1 MSGQQPVSTIGTGHR
16 FETARIAE
24 NNQVRPLYVSVP
36 HRAVEGSRVP
46 RQINRKALSM
56 TDRKNQGSLDVD
68 GEDVIDGNTGG
79 QPADRGDDG
88 FKFKA
93 MREAVRQRSDG
104 LIVTSD
110 LEDHE
115 EREAAPGTREQD

>member
-1 MSGQQPVSTIGTGHR
+1 
-16 FETARIAE
+16 
-24 NNQVRPLYVSVP
+24 
-36 HRAVEGSRVP
+36 
-46 RQINRKALSM
+46 M

-93 MREAVRQRSDG
+93 MREAVRQRSD
-104 LIVTSD
+104 
-110 LEDHE
+110 E

>member
-1 MSGQQPVSTIGTGHR
+1 
-16 FETARIAE
+16 
-24 NNQVRPLYVSVP
+24 
-36 HRAVEGSRVP
+36 
-46 RQINRKALSM
+46 M

-104 LIVTSD
+104 LIVTSSKIMRNARRR
-110 LEDHE
+110 LE
-115 EREAAPGTREQD
+115 RANRTRDCH

>member
-1 MSGQQPVSTIGTGHR
+1 
-16 FETARIAE
+16 
-24 NNQVRPLYVSVP
+24 
-36 HRAVEGSRVP
+36 
-46 RQINRKALSM
+46 M

-88 FKFKA
+88 FEFKA